1 MRNWREIGKMESSD
15 TSSLFVPNAE
25 EDSVDIY
32 DGLDVGVGSNAEDA
46 SPVSSQLKE
55 SMDLYEALVTEEQ
68 QSREL
73 SYIELQSRFQAA
85 QNQIKELHRRLEQM
99 EMQNTGLSSENHC
112 LKKNISALLRTAR
125 QELKRKD
132 AEIQRLNQCADRSL
146 HHQSHTNR
154 FRDPDSSCQTS
165 TISCPSMAPPLPRS
179 STPHPVP
186 TSPLPSRENH
196 PHRDLP
202 QPTRKEGCSLA
213 RSSKESL
220 HSHSKRE
227 SEAVDKQTESDKH
240 KSRDREEKSKSQ
252 RSSESTSR
260 RPRDCS
266 DPSKD
271 SRVSGKNRSH
281 REDKE
286 FGRIY
291 DSGSC
296 KSRSYRSVEEHQR
309 PEGAKTSSPEILHSV
324 ASSDKKKDCSR
335 EWRQDKVKM
344 ASSDYDG
351 GVAHSSKEGR
361 GRDYRKIKNSHSYD
375 SRSNSKDRKKS
386 SSSQHAV
393 RHSALT
399 KEKDQMKSDRQ
410 KDNQRMVDKR
420 HEGGIGKKHR
430 SSTQPGNH
438 RESEKQRLKDSE
450 KRDVDLWNEE
460 KTPKAGK
467 RSSEE
472 QSLDDKVHCDENSPN
487 RKLCF
492 METLN
497 LTISPIKKLVLPL
510 DGSLNELTPGID
522 VENRPDEKSSQPDM
536 EDLFV
541 IDEVNNSELE
551 AQMGDAAEQSTDDV
565 KASSSEGIHMGFHD
579 GKDAQEKV
587 KSQTGEPSVQT
598 TSNHSHHTDAAGIQM
613 TMHLTPRYPEA
624 ASLKVIDYT
633 KRHEDNTS
641 LVSNSQVSAC
651 GTSEVT
657 ASTGPSNISEQHTS
671 TELQKTQPGNE
682 TDLSASIPE
691 NAVPDSNE
699 TSVELQKIQ
708 PGNETDLSA
717 SIPENAVPDSNETSM
732 ELQKIQP
739 GNETD
744 LSASIPENAVPAS
757 NETSAELQKIQP
769 GNETDLSASIP
780 ENAVP
785 ASNETSAE
793 LQKIQPG
800 NETDLS
806 ASIPENAVPDSNETS
821 MELQKIQPGNETDLS
836 ASIPENAVPASN
848 ETSAELQKIQPGNE
862 TDLSASIPEN
872 AVPDSNETALPQRIS
887 RHSISEIAVSSSL
900 KETVVSED
908 ITEKASPRTQQ
919 TLPICQQEPSAPSST
934 SFTPVS
940 IFQPEKDCCDE
951 PETPKDIDTVSSTI
965 ILDSLPQEGLSLT
978 EAIYVL
984 TQTNVDTDDSSTITA
999 QPSSSTGCIGVSKV
1013 SSTTEEKT
1021 YSILTVPSKKS
1032 FSPGKSQE
1040 PSNSVPLLHD
1050 EDSMMRTLSSLRR
1063 IPDAISPLRS
1073 PVRITKRGL
1082 LLHSKPGHV
1091 KSLQKDFS
1099 NTAADASSKK
1109 LDVNKENKYPG
1120 SPVNR
1125 DAQHPMDKGLDIPS
1139 SLSDTELEEG
1149 EILSESD
1156 EAPSSSPA
1164 TATKRAKLAQP
1175 VLNNPSPSSVSRRK
1189 AEERRAASIETSETA
1204 GVSTQSPRSRFKT
1217 VCPSASKASFSS
1229 IEEVMDTFKLVRAEI
1244 RKKYMKL
1251 HKTFPK
1257 KSFYGVMDN
1266 FQKSFLE
1273 FVDGAHFGQVC
1284 SQADEL
1290 KSKLKKLISSVF
1302 NKVLNNGIVKRI
1314 FEQQAVDLKQKLWDF
1329 VDVQVDYLFKDI
1341 HTTMKSLCKPT
1352 RAQAEDKMSCG
1363 DEKESQQPS
1372 AKKARCKYKEPP
1384 TSPCGL
1390 NQTKSCAVVPYRT
1403 GLGSRGK
1410 DIRITHA
1417 KKDRMTHF
1425 HPPNHQN
1432 TQTVVEFLPHK
1443 NLPPTPEKRKI
1454 SSLVVS
1460 QNGSVL
1466 DKTDFEL
1473 LTEQQA
1479 SSLTFNLVRDSQMGE
1494 IFKCLLQGSD
1504 LLENTGITA
1513 DSTAWSFGTPRKDG
1527 ERFISITTPSK
1538 FDSPSKLLSPTK
1550 FDTPSKLVT
1559 TWSSISPRKTLS
1571 PRSKDQVPLTPA
1583 LFDESCLLEV
1593 PSENLASRKSYSIL
1607 AEDLA
1612 VSLTIPSPLK
1622 SDSHLSFLQPPCMS
1636 MQLMSTP
1643 DSVIS
1648 AHISEDA
1655 LLDGEDATEQDI
1667 HLALDTDN
1675 SSCGSISS
1683 VASET
1688 PPTSFVYKPDVPM
1701 QALVM
1706 ERSNDHFILKIRQA
1720 NTDADVTL
1728 MANESLS
1735 CTLTEEDQQHKDSD
1749 VAAQESRAG
1758 QSKRDG
1764 SPCAAL
1770 PSENSLSLHG
1780 TSTPINDPF
1789 NRKYVSTRQNASK
1802 DCWFSNKS
1810 SKDVHKAASSNDRLN
1825 NCPPN
1830 SPHYTA
1836 DDRASPDR
1844 TKESPSKALP
1854 FESKKRIRPSKTAVS
1869 AICPLLPTENTGIN
1883 VSESD
1888 RDGVDMSESERSLT
1902 IAEDT
1907 SSSPDK
1913 VQRDCDKGR
1922 KRKKHQDRLKVK
1934 RSREEEEGIPES
1946 PSKMDDESKSSA
1958 AALSLSS
1965 LSAKNVVRKKGEVVM
1980 AWTRDEDRAIL
1991 IELKTKGASRETFSA
2006 LSEKLN
2012 KPSGQIAHRFYQL
2025 MKLFKRQEK
2034 MDT

>member
-1 MRNWREIGKMESSD
+1 MASSD
-15 TSSLFVPNAE
+15 TSSFFVPDAN

-68 QSREL
+68 QSRDL

-99 EMQNTGLSSENHC
+99 EMQNTRLSSENHS

-154 FRDPDSSCQTS
+154 FWDPDSSCQTS
-165 TISCPSMAPPLPRS
+165 PISCPSMVPPPPTSSPPQPLPI
-179 STPHPVP
+179 
-186 TSPLPSRENH
+186 SPLLSRENH

-202 QPTRKEGCSLA
+202 QPARKEGCSFP
-213 RSSKESL
+213 RSAKESL

-227 SEAVDKQTESDKH
+227 SEAVDKQTESDKR
-240 KSRDREEKSKSQ
+240 KSRDGEEKHKSQ
-252 RSSESTSR
+252 KLSESTSR

-266 DPSKD
+266 DPNKD

-281 REDKE
+281 RADKE

-296 KSRSYRSVEEHQR
+296 KSRSYRNVEEHQR
-309 PEGAKTSSPEILHSV
+309 PDGATSSSPEIVHSV

-335 EWRQDKVKM
+335 ERRQDKVKM
-344 ASSDYDG
+344 ASSDHDG
-351 GVAHSSKEGR
+351 AIAHTSKEGR
-361 GRDYRKIKNSHSYD
+361 SRDHRKVRNSHSCD
-375 SRSNSKDRKKS
+375 RHSNSKDRKKS
-386 SSSQHAV
+386 SSNQHAE
-393 RHSALT
+393 RCGALP
-399 KEKDQMKSDRQ
+399 KEKESDRQ
-410 KDNQRMVDKR
+410 KDNQRTGDKR
-420 HEGGIGKKHR
+420 HEGESSKKHKR
-430 SSTQPGNH
+430 SAQPGVH
-438 RESEKQRLKDSE
+438 REYEKPRLKDSE
-450 KRDVDLWNEE
+450 KRNVDPCNEE
-460 KTPKAGK
+460 KTPKAVK

-472 QSLDDKVHCDENSPN
+472 PSADDKIPCDESSPN

-497 LTISPIKKLVLPL
+497 LTISPIKKLGPPL
-510 DGSLNELTPGID
+510 DGSLNELTPVND
-522 VENRPDEKSSQPDM
+522 VENGADEKNSQPDM

-541 IDEVNNSELE
+541 IDEVNNSDLE
-551 AQMGDAAEQSTDDV
+551 AQMEAVEEQSTDNV
-565 KASSSEGIHMGFHD
+565 KASSSEGIHAGFD
-579 GKDAQEKV
+579 GVKDAQEKV
-587 KSQTGEPSVQT
+587 KSKTGDTSVQT
-598 TSNHSHHTDAAGIQM
+598 TPNPSQRTDTAGIQIA
-613 TMHLTPRYPEA
+613 THLTSKYPEA
-624 ASLKVIDYT
+624 ASLNGKDGT
-633 KRHEDNTS
+633 KQHEDDTL
-641 LVSNSQVSAC
+641 LVSNSQVSDC
-651 GTSEVT
+651 RTLEVPV
-657 ASTGPSNISEQHTS
+657 STDPSNKSESISEQHHTS
-671 TELQKTQPGNE
+671 TELPKIQPGKE
-682 TDLSASIPE
+682 TDLSASITE
-691 NAVPDSNE
+691 NAVPDSN
-699 TSVELQKIQ
+699 Q
-708 PGNETDLSA
+708 
-717 SIPENAVPDSNETSM
+717 
-732 ELQKIQP
+732 
-739 GNETD
+739 
-744 LSASIPENAVPAS
+744 
-757 NETSAELQKIQP
+757 
-769 GNETDLSASIP
+769 
-780 ENAVP
+780 
-785 ASNETSAE
+785 
-793 LQKIQPG
+793 
-800 NETDLS
+800 
-806 ASIPENAVPDSNETS
+806 
-821 MELQKIQPGNETDLS
+821 
-836 ASIPENAVPASN
+836 
-848 ETSAELQKIQPGNE
+848 
-862 TDLSASIPEN
+862 
-872 AVPDSNETALPQRIS
+872 TALPQRIS
-887 RHSISEIAVSSSL
+887 PHSLSEIAVSSSL
-900 KETVVSED
+900 KETVVAED
-908 ITEKASPRTQQ
+908 VTETASPRNQPTPP
-919 TLPICQQEPSAPSST
+919 TVPLPMCQQEPSAPSST
-934 SFTPVS
+934 SSTH
-940 IFQPEKDCCDE
+940 EKGCSDE
-951 PETPKDIDTVSSTI
+951 PEAPKDIDPVSSTI
-965 ILDSLPQEGLSLT
+965 SLDSLPQEGLSLT

-984 TQTNVDTDDSSTITA
+984 TQTKADAKDGSTITTE
-999 QPSSSTGCIGVSKV
+999 PSSSTGCIGVSKV
-1013 SSTTEEKT
+1013 SSTTEEKC
-1021 YSILTVPSKKS
+1021 SVLTVPSKKS
-1032 FSPGKSQE
+1032 FSPGKSQDGNIE

-1050 EDSMMRTLSSLRR
+1050 EDSMMRTLSNLRR

-1073 PVRITKRGL
+1073 PVRITKRSL
-1082 LLHSKPGHV
+1082 LHLHSKPGHV

-1099 NTAADASSKK
+1099 NTAVDASSKK

-1125 DAQHPMDKGLDIPS
+1125 DAQNPMDKGSDIPS

-1175 VLNNPSPSSVSRRK
+1175 VTDNPSPSSVSRRK
-1189 AEERRAASIETSETA
+1189 PEERRVASKETCETA
-1204 GVSTQSPRSRFKT
+1204 GVSTPSPKSRFKT

-1229 IEEVMDTFKLVRAEI
+1229 IEEIMDTFKLVRTEI

-1341 HTTMKSLCKPT
+1341 HTTMKSLCKPA
-1352 RAQAEDKMSCG
+1352 RAQAEDKISCG
-1363 DEKESQQPS
+1363 DQKESQQPS
-1372 AKKARCKYKEPP
+1372 AKKPRCKHKEPP
-1384 TSPCGL
+1384 TSPCCL
-1390 NQTKSCAVVPYRT
+1390 NQSKSCAVVPYRT

-1417 KKDRMTHF
+1417 KTDRMTHF

-1432 TQTVVEFLPHK
+1432 KQTVVEFLPRK
-1443 NLPPTPEKRKI
+1443 NLPSTPEKKKL

-1504 LLENTGITA
+1504 LLENSGITGDNA
-1513 DSTAWSFGTPRKDG
+1513 AWSFGTPRTDG
-1527 ERFISITTPSK
+1527 ERFISIATPSK

-1550 FDTPSKLVT
+1550 FDSPSKLIA

-1571 PRSKDQVPLTPA
+1571 PRSKDRVPLTPA

-1593 PSENLASRKSYSIL
+1593 PSENRLLLQANLASQKSYSIL

-1622 SDSHLSFLQPPCMS
+1622 SDSHLSFLQPSSMS
-1636 MQLMSTP
+1636 MHIMSTP
-1643 DSVIS
+1643 ESVIN

-1675 SSCGSISS
+1675 SSCDSISS

-1688 PPTSFVYKPDVPM
+1688 APTSFVYKPDVPM
-1701 QALVM
+1701 EALVM

-1720 NTDADVTL
+1720 STDADVTL
-1728 MANESLS
+1728 MADESLS

-1749 VAAQESRAG
+1749 QESRAG
-1758 QSKRDG
+1758 FRVESKTDG
-1764 SPCAAL
+1764 SPCAAQ
-1770 PSENSLSLHG
+1770 PSDNSLSLHG
-1780 TSTPINDPF
+1780 TSTPIKDPF
-1789 NRKYVSTRQNASK
+1789 HRKDASIRQNASK
-1802 DCWFSNKS
+1802 DGWFSEKS
-1810 SKDVHKAASSNDRLN
+1810 LKDKAASSNDSLN
-1825 NCPPN
+1825 NFPPN
-1830 SPHYTA
+1830 SPHCTVTA
-1836 DDRASPDR
+1836 GDRASQTRQDR
-1844 TKESPSKALP
+1844 TTESPSKALP
-1854 FESKKRIRPSKTAVS
+1854 FESQKRISPSKTAAS
-1869 AICPLLPTENTGIN
+1869 AICPLLPTENAEIN
-1883 VSESD
+1883 QQSQPSLARVSELD
-1888 RDGVDMSESERSLT
+1888 REEVHMSESEKSLT
-1902 IAEDT
+1902 IAEDN

-1934 RSREEEEGIPES
+1934 RSRRKEEEGPES

-1991 IELKTKGASRETFSA
+1991 IDLKTKGASRETFSA